1 MRQNYY
7 SSNIFICIKYIYI
20 YIYILQDLPGFNGAG
35 LYDSI
40 PLTWSESENP
50 TSLRLA
56 ISAIYASLWKYRAF
70 AERTLFGIKHEEAL
84 MGILVQPYA
93 EGVEANGVALSLI
106 PFKKSFPGAFINV
119 QHGDYK
125 VY

>member
-1 MRQNYY
+1 
-7 SSNIFICIKYIYI
+7 
-20 YIYILQDLPGFNGAG
+20 
-35 LYDSI
+35 
-40 PLTWSESENP
+40 
-50 TSLRLA
+50 
-56 ISAIYASLWKYRAF
+56 
-70 AERTLFGIKHEEAL
+70 